1 MRISDWSSDVF
12 SSDLADLAYIARSQQ
27 MPVQMHKMIVIAAEI
42 LVRDD
47 MVKGSSAFGKGDL
60 CQLQRIVMPFGGM
73 ALVHVHNG
81 YRCGQYKHQGNQYPR
96 PICKGLGH
104 LCDFQ

>member
-1 MRISDWSSDVF
+1 
-12 SSDLADLAYIARSQQ
+12 

-104 LCDFQ
+104 RSEERRVGTGCVCTCRSRWSPYH